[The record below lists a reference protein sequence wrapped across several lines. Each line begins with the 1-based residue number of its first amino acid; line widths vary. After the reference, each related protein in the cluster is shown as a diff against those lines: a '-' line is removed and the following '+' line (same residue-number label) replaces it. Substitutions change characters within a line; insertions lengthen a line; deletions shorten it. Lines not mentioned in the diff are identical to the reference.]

1 MLEWQENYKNQ
12 VGEMVKQFTATLEA
26 VQTAEQSLTVIAHQS
41 QEFKKAADELKDILP
56 VLFIQTDDL
65 NKHLEAFAG
74 LKDKAGEAFPII
86 EENLKKL
93 TKTFAIS
100 VEEAVHR
107 NDSMAKALKRN
118 TDEMLEQNRR
128 SMDHQVLQLEN
139 NQKAF
144 NSEFTKTL
152 QNVNTNSKDIMNDF
166 SNTVKSI
173 SQDNKSMLDKQ
184 KQDFSS
190 MIEQNQKSIMDQREQ
205 LSKNGEHIRIST
217 ENILK
222 GIEGITRNMID
233 ETNQNLKKQITTVDE
248 SMGEALSKSIESLG
262 QMLARLSGKFV
273 DDYTPLTDKLREI
286 VRIAEDGR
294 YGR

>member
-1 MLEWQENYKNQ
+1 
-12 VGEMVKQFTATLEA
+12 MVKQFTATLEA

-118 TDEMLEQNRR
+118 TDEMLEQNRK
-128 SMDHQVLQLEN
+128 STDHQIQQMEK

-152 QNVNTNSKDIMNDF
+152 QNVNANSNDIMNDY
-166 SNTVKSI
+166 SNAVKSI
-173 SQDNKSMLDKQ
+173 SQENKTMLDKQ

-190 MIEQNQKSIMDQREQ
+190 MIDQHQRSMLEQREQ
-205 LSKNGEHIRIST
+205 LKENGEYIRTST
-217 ENILK
+217 DRILS
-222 GIEGITRNMID
+222 GIEGITRTMIE